1 MKKFWMMFVF
11 LLIATPLVAEA
22 QGFRDLDTAMA
33 GIETGFSRGAAQA
46 IVAGIGEGDQV
57 MLEFAGLI
65 GESGFFG
72 RDQAAYMLEE
82 LFSKSRPMQF
92 QQVSARKVSAEGQY
106 HIHGRWTMTR
116 GGREEQRDVYVTLRQ
131 KNDRWIVASIRSS
144 GR

>member
-1 MKKFWMMFVF
+1 MKKFWTMFVF
-11 LLIATPLVAEA
+11 LLLAAPLAVAA

-33 GIETGFSRGAAQA
+33 GIETGFTRGAAQP
-46 IVAGIGEGDQV
+46 IVAGIGDGDQV

-72 RDQAAYMLEE
+72 RDQAAYMLDE

-92 QQVSARKVSAEGQY
+92 EQVSARKVSAEGQY
-106 HIHGRWTMTR
+106 HIHGRWTVTR

-131 KNDRWIVASIRSS
+131 KGDRWVVASIRSG